1 MCKSLISKIQF
12 HKLYENETLTRN
24 SIKGKKPM
32 TLNHNIKRIR
42 PPVNVSVNR
51 HSRCYL
57 KVYAR

>member
-1 MCKSLISKIQF
+1 MISKIQF